1 MKNTNL
7 VVLTCAAVIG
17 LASCTGNTATTSS
30 VKDSEATTTGT
41 QTDNTQATPP
51 ADDGTPKNAQV
62 LINAYP
68 ECIKG
73 YEDGYIVMKD
83 GSKLLWD
90 DGKKKDFVT
99 LLDNSDVEDMFA
111 FHYDRKAAPAAK
123 EYDAGR
129 SRCDELFKKMYGN
142 TKEQVAQNL
151 VPVKWFDTKVRFT
164 SINGAAKHLEAV
176 AADLEKLVA
185 QKPELKEYLKSSGT
199 FNWRPVRGAKRMSAH
214 SYGIA
219 FDIGVAQSDY
229 WRHAAKDELAQ
240 ITYKNRMPME
250 IVEVFEKHGFAWG
263 GRWYHYDTMHFEYR
277 PEILAGCQ

>member
-1 MKNTNL
+1 MKAKFIW
-7 VVLTCAAVIG
+7 VSAVAAAMAIPMCMAHVPATVQVPAQAE
-17 LASCTGNTATTSS
+17 ASAG
-30 VKDSEATTTGT
+30 V
-41 QTDNTQATPP
+41 P
-51 ADDGTPKNAQV
+51 AKAQV

-73 YEDGYIVMKD
+73 YENGYIVMKD

-99 LLDNSDVEDMFA
+99 LLDNSDVEDMFT
-111 FHYDRKAAPAAK
+111 FRYDRKAAPAAK

-129 SRCDELFKKMYGN
+129 SRCDELFKKMYGS
-142 TKEQVAQNL
+142 TKEQSYRNG
-151 VPVKWFDTKVRFT
+151 VPVKWFGTTVRFT
-164 SINGAAKHLEAV
+164 KVNGAADHLKEV

-185 QKPELKEYLKSSGT
+185 KKPDLKKYLKSSGT
-199 FNWRPVRGAKRMSAH
+199 YNWRTVRGAKRMSAH

-219 FDIGVAQSDY
+219 FDIGVSYSNY
-229 WRHAAKDELAQ
+229 WRHATSNELAQ
-240 ITYKNRMPME
+240 ITYKNRIPME
-250 IVEVFEKHGFAWG
+250 IVEVFEKHGFVWG